1 MLGLLP
7 ASALRPILDSVT
19 NFCLFLSGFSD
30 ADIYQTPRYCVIGTG
45 KKITLE
51 CSQTMGLDNMYWYQ
65 QDPGMELQLIHY
77 SYGVNTT
84 EKGERSSRSTVSRL
98 SKEHFPLTLET
109 ANSSQTSSYF
119 CASGDYTA
127 RHRPP
132 QTAQKGSHKGQE
144 VPPA

>member
-19 NFCLFLSGFSD
+19 NFCLFLSGFMD
-30 ADIYQTPRYCVIGTG
+30 ADVHQTPRHCVIGTG

-51 CSQTMGLDNMYWYQ
+51 CSQTMGHNNMYWYQ

-84 EKGERSSRSTVSRL
+84 EKGEHSSRSTVSRI

-109 ANSSQTSSYF
+109 ASSSQTSSYF
-119 CASGDYTA
+119 CASSDYTA
-127 RHRPP
+127 RHRPS
-132 QTAQKGSHKGQE
+132 QTAQKGSHESKE
-144 VPPA
+144 VPLA

>member
-19 NFCLFLSGFSD
+19 NFCLFLSGFLD

-77 SYGVNTT
+77 SYGVNTM
-84 EKGERSSRSTVSRL
+84 EKGERSS
-98 SKEHFPLTLET
+98 E
-109 ANSSQTSSYF
+109 
-119 CASGDYTA
+119 
-127 RHRPP
+127 
-132 QTAQKGSHKGQE
+132 
-144 VPPA
+144 